1 MPEQTDTRARHHAIL
16 DAASDH
22 LERGDTRAY
31 WKTIERISPVYARI
45 AGQVANHEGPLG
57 TGARE
62 RLQDAA
68 EDGLKRRLSEA
79 EIDRIE
85 IEIATRDHD
94 TRQTNLADEGW
105 AGVTLRQTGDYHS
118 VTFKGLGLPPNTY
131 TLHPVVAALGPIA
144 DAWRD
149 TDRRDD
155 PAAKAR
161 FDDAIKRH
169 KMSLG
174 EGLRHWFDIGVNNL
188 SFMSDVVEGYAHD
201 FQDWTEERR
210 RKIQT
215 LFENEDASV
224 AMDHGPHAAEF
235 FDRAGF
241 VTDLT
246 RLDDPLDDVLLK
258 RPGDL
263 TDAEVRAVMGR
274 RLDSRDDEER
284 QALFRVEK
292 SRFDH
297 VYGTSPTRRDATGRL
312 IQPEPVNPAN
322 ADPSPARG
330 PDGRPVAE
338 TLSTVAE
345 QVADL
350 AQGGDRLD
358 AVRALQRG
366 LNVLIREPWRTPD
379 FNPEVWRERL
389 RRSGREEPYELFAG
403 LQPLK
408 DDGLPGPKT
417 RTALRRVA
425 AAWGRPGVE
434 EGLALGRFDGFARNA
449 EAGGLRTAAETAF
462 ASLFPARAA
471 WPGGPRPEGYGLQMT
486 VNDLGQETMGST
498 FRPLKE
504 DGDIGPKTE
513 AAFHDVLWAAGPDR
527 FVDRLGK
534 RLGFFGAAENLADVA

>member
-1 MPEQTDTRARHHAIL
+1 MPDQTDTRARLQAIL
-16 DAASDH
+16 DAAADH
-22 LERGDTRAY
+22 LERGNTRAY
-31 WKTIERISPVYARI
+31 WKTIERISPVYARV
-45 AGQVANHEGPLG
+45 AGQVANREGPLG

-68 EDGLKRRLSEA
+68 ENGLKRRLSEA
-79 EIDRIE
+79 DIDRIE

-94 TRQTNLADEGW
+94 TRQKNLAGEGW

-118 VTFKGLGLPPNTY
+118 ATFKGFGLPSNTY
-131 TLHPVVAALGPIA
+131 TLHPVIAALGPVA
-144 DAWRD
+144 NAWRD

-188 SFMSDVVEGYAHD
+188 SFISDVVEGYAHN
-201 FQDWTEERR
+201 FQDWSEERR
-210 RKIQT
+210 RKFQT
-215 LFENEDASV
+215 LFENGDASG
-224 AMDHGPHAAEF
+224 AMDHGPHAGKF
-235 FDRAGF
+235 FDRAG
-241 VTDLT
+241 VVADLT
-246 RLDDPLDDVLLK
+246 RQDDPLEDVLLK

-274 RLDSRDDEER
+274 RLDSRDDGER
-284 QALFRVEK
+284 EALFRIEK
-292 SRFDH
+292 ARFDH
-297 VYGTSPTRRDATGRL
+297 IYGTAPARRDATGRL
-312 IQPEPVNPAN
+312 IQPEPVNSAN
-322 ADPSPARG
+322 ANPSPARG
-330 PDGRPVAE
+330 PDGRPMAE
-338 TLSTVAE
+338 TLSAVAE

-389 RRSGREEPYELFAG
+389 RRSGREEPSSLFAG
-403 LQPLK
+403 SQPLK
-408 DDGLPGPKT
+408 DDGLPGPET
-417 RTALRRVA
+417 RAALRRAA

-434 EGLALGRFDGFARNA
+434 EGLALGRFDGFVRNA

-462 ASLFPARAA
+462 APLFPAGTAR
-471 WPGGPRPEGYGLQMT
+471 PGRPRPEGYGLQMA
-486 VNDLGQETMGST
+486 VNDLGQEMMGGT
-498 FRPLKE
+498 YRPLKE

-513 AAFHDVLWAAGPDR
+513 AAFHDVLRAAGPDR
-527 FVDRLGK
+527 LISRLGK
-534 RLGFFGAAENLADVA
+534 RLGFFGAAGDTADVA